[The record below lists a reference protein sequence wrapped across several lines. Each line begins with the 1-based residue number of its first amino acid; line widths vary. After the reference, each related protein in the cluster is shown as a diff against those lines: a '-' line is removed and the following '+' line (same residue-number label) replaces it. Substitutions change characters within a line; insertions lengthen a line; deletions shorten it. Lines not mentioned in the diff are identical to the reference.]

1 MKDLAGLIA
10 IAMVAPLAI
19 WTPARVL
26 AAPRCAAPPTAA
38 DLAYPDFCDIPVTP
52 TDVRSASTFKA
63 AVIRTRAAG
72 AGLIAR
78 TAPETFTL
86 TGTENFEAESK
97 RAATLPPPVTAPGE
111 PDTAAF
117 AAAARAKATPP
128 RRPH

>member
-10 IAMVAPLAI
+10 ITMVASLTI
-19 WTPARVL
+19 WSPAS
-26 AAPRCAAPPTAA
+26 ATSRCALPPPATT
-38 DLAYPDFCDIPVTP
+38 LTYPNFCDIPVTP
-52 TDVRSASTFKA
+52 TDVRSAAAFKA
-63 AVIRTRAAG
+63 GVTSTRAAG

-86 TGTENFEAESK
+86 TGTEEFEAESR
-97 RAATLPPPVTAPGE
+97 RAARPPPPVTAPGE